1 MKNPFT
7 SFFDGMLDRVFSVL
21 GAISFAQFPQFV
33 QQYLQRLAGHA
44 DEARRIVER
53 YKLAAERAGME
64 FEPYIERFRQDSDP
78 VIAEHGSIMVE
89 AVERLEFLTQAVAAL
104 QQSNMFTRPFVF
116 LANLDTDIG
125 WQAWLI
131 FQPGVPT
138 TVEGA
143 VYALAGIA
151 VGLLVYHALK
161 WPVYKL
167 RSARKGKHDG

>member
-1 MKNPFT
+1 MKNPLT

-33 QQYLQRLAGHA
+33 QQYLQRLSGHL

-64 FEPYIERFRQDSDP
+64 FDPYIERFRADPDP
-78 VIAEHGSIMVE
+78 VIAEHGYIMAE
-89 AVERLEFLTQAVAAL
+89 AVERYEFLSRAVEAL
-104 QQSNMFTRPFVF
+104 TQSNMFTRPFVF
-116 LANLDTDIG
+116 LANLETDIA

-143 VYALAGIA
+143 LYALTGIA
-151 VGLLVYHALK
+151 IGLIVYHALK
-161 WPVYKL
+161 WPVWKI
-167 RSARKGKHDG
+167 RNQVNKNAG